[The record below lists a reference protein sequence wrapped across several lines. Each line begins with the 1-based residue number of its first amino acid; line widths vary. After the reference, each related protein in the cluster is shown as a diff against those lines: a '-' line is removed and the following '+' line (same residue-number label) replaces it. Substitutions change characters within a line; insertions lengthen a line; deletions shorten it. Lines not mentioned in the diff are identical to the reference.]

1 MRKLKRTYVHYWAQ
15 HQWRQCVA
23 CRYCHYTCRGQLKYD
38 GTRTETRFRL
48 SAKRASLF
56 KSLVGGVSSV
66 GYWQPRCAASA
77 VVMLDTPCSEV
88 VWRVLA
94 THCIRQFPLHFPS
107 RASPCAITFQ
117 LESYHLQYKMQL
129 TPSTVPGPTH
139 FIPCLFYGTLRTGIP
154 QPVASSVTTVSLLCG
169 FWCAMPQV
177 QLYSFTVSKSVLV
190 ENMKA
195 HKACRGIAPLI
206 FNLSTRQKWV
216 FSITPWPH
224 YSRKR

>member
-88 VWRVLA
+88 VWRVLP
-94 THCIRQFPLHFPS
+94 THCFRQFPPS
-107 RASPCAITFQ
+107 LPLPCVTVWRHIVTF
-117 LESYHLQYKMQL
+117 K
-129 TPSTVPGPTH
+129 
-139 FIPCLFYGTLRTGIP
+139 LF
-154 QPVASSVTTVSLLCG
+154 
-169 FWCAMPQV
+169 
-177 QLYSFTVSKSVLV
+177 SFQT
-190 ENMKA
+190 NPYPF
-195 HKACRGIAPLI
+195 CTAPL
-206 FNLSTRQKWV
+206 LQSKQTR
-216 FSITPWPH
+216 SITVCKLTNFRE
-224 YSRKR
+224 RKVLL